1 VRWPLWRVAVVEQ
14 SMAPGLRPG
23 DWLLV
28 RRAGWPGRQ
37 LRIGPGQ
44 VVIATH
50 PGRPGLLLVKRV
62 ARRDAAGWWLESDN
76 PDAVGATDSHQ
87 FGAVDPGLIEG
98 RVLLRYRRARGEQA
112 GNRPGDPRP

>member
-1 VRWPLWRVAVVEQ
+1 MRWPLWRVAVVEQ
-14 SMAPGLRPG
+14 SMEPGLRPG

-28 RRAGWPGRQ
+28 RRAGWRGRQ

-50 PGRPGLLLVKRV
+50 PTRPGLLLVKRA
-62 ARRDAAGWWLESDN
+62 ARRDVAGWWLESDN
-76 PDAVGATDSHQ
+76 PDAPGATDSHQ

-98 RVLLRYRRARGEQA
+98 RVLLRYHRGPGGNGFRRSGR
-112 GNRPGDPRP
+112 